1 MVIRIPIT
9 EQVKRARNDLVRKLS
24 ALARQLL
31 GLFSKVFG
39 ESGRDT
45 FSMNAL
51 RNLRIGRTADIES
64 ALFELESRGFGIV
77 RSDRAELYFVANKTM
92 LQ

>member
-1 MVIRIPIT
+1 VIIRIPIN
-9 EQVKRARNDLVRKLS
+9 EQIKRARNDLVRKLS

-31 GLFSKVFG
+31 ELFSNVFK

-51 RNLRIGRTADIES
+51 RNLRIGRTADVES
-64 ALFELESRGFGIV
+64 ALFELESRGFGVV
-77 RSDRAELYFVANKTM
+77 RSDRAELSFVANKTM